1 VRGTFCNDDLQGGPD
16 MAFAEVAGLSAAVP
30 GAQHNVDMKGGL
42 AFGVVRNVA
51 D

>member
-1 VRGTFCNDDLQGGPD
+1 

-30 GAQHNVDMKGGL
+30 GAQRNVDMKGGL